1 MDMLLDRRYNPFN
14 ELENWNRAF
23 FGDTSLAEFKTDIRD
38 AGDSFL
44 LEADLPGFK
53 KEDINLSLNGDA
65 LTIKAVRHSDYED
78 TNKKGAYI
86 RCERSYGSYAR
97 SFDVSGVDTTGIRA
111 AYHDGVLTV
120 TLPKRSARKPESQTI
135 VID

>member
-1 MDMLLDRRYNPFN
+1 MAMLLDRRYNPFN

-86 RCERSYGSYAR
+86 RCERSYGSCAR

>member
-1 MDMLLDRRYNPFN
+1 MAMLLDRRYNPFN

-78 TNKKGAYI
+78 TNKKSAYI

>member
-1 MDMLLDRRYNPFN
+1 MAMLLDRRYNPFN

-97 SFDVSGVDTTGIRA
+97 SFDVLGVDTTGIRA

>member
-1 MDMLLDRRYNPFN
+1 MAMLLDRRYNPFN

-44 LEADLPGFK
+44 LEADLLGFK

>member
-1 MDMLLDRRYNPFN
+1 MAMLLDRRYNPFN

-53 KEDINLSLNGDA
+53 KEDISLSLNGDA

>member
-1 MDMLLDRRYNPFN
+1 MAMLLDRRYNPFN

-86 RCERSYGSYAR
+86 RCERSYGSHAR

>member
-1 MDMLLDRRYNPFN
+1 MAMLLDRRYNPFN

-53 KEDINLSLNGDA
+53 KEDISLSLNGDA
-65 LTIKAVRHSDYED
+65 LIIKAVRHSDYED

>member
-1 MDMLLDRRYNPFN
+1 MAMLLDRRYNPFN

-38 AGDSFL
+38 AGGSFL
-44 LEADLPGFK
+44 LGADLPGFK

-78 TNKKGAYI
+78 TNKKSAYI

>member
-1 MDMLLDRRYNPFN
+1 MAMLLDRRYNPFN

-44 LEADLPGFK
+44 LEADLTGFK

>member
-1 MDMLLDRRYNPFN
+1 M
-14 ELENWNRAF
+14 
-23 FGDTSLAEFKTDIRD
+23 
-38 AGDSFL
+38 
-44 LEADLPGFK
+44 
-53 KEDINLSLNGDA
+53 
-65 LTIKAVRHSDYED
+65 RHSDYED

>member
-1 MDMLLDRRYNPFN
+1 MAMLLDRRYNPFN

-65 LTIKAVRHSDYED
+65 LTIKAVHHSDYED

>member
-1 MDMLLDRRYNPFN
+1 MAMLLDRRYNPFN

-120 TLPKRSARKPESQTI
+120 TLPKRSASKPESQTI

>member
-1 MDMLLDRRYNPFN
+1 MAMLLDRRYNPFN

-23 FGDTSLAEFKTDIRD
+23 FGDASLAEFKTDIRD

-78 TNKKGAYI
+78 SSKKNSYI

-97 SFDVSGVDTTGIRA
+97 TFDVSGIETNSIRA
-111 AYHDGVLTV
+111 SYNDGVLTV
-120 TLPKRSARKPESQTI
+120 TLPKRSAHKPEGQTI
-135 VID
+135 AID